1 MNQAQRNEHIQHA
14 RAELRAGR
22 PVLCWWPTPGTRGE
36 HVTRVMLSEIHH
48 FAQHMVPL
56 DSVMFVWQ
64 MPAPEPVRMLKVE
77 HPPEPELTPGAKAE
91 AFLLATLT
99 PDAMPALEVQRLADA
114 VGIKPRTLRRTRERM
129 KIRVFKKGREARYWE
144 LPGTED

>member
-1 MNQAQRNEHIQHA
+1 METTMTDTYRLHPRQFAHMRELSDAVLA
-14 RAELRAGR
+14 RRPEVVGPYRMPEPPPR
-22 PVLCWWPTPGTRGE
+22 PV
-36 HVTRVMLSEIHH
+36 V
-48 FAQHMVPL
+48 VPKSQTAAL
-56 DSVMFVWQ
+56 V
-64 MPAPEPVRMLKVE
+64 
-77 HPPEPELTPGAKAE
+77 ELTPGAKAE